1 MSIEIGKHIKILE
14 ERIKK
19 QDKEICDLKSKN
31 FDLEHRVTELEQYS
45 RIKSLKIEGIPEIN
59 DEDTFETVLDVCQ
72 NLKLDPP
79 MELND
84 IDNCHRVGRAPTNG
98 RPRAIIVK
106 LSSYRARRCLYDA
119 RTKLAD
125 HNKRVRRLA
134 DTDEVFHEAGTEPRE
149 VPPPAEPP
157 EQHAGRRPGSRA
169 TTRNTPVSE
178 ANPDSPPNHDA
189 ADQTIEF
196 PSKWPIYIN
205 EALCK
210 SRSKLS
216 FAARD
221 LKRNGKIHDTWTVD
235 GRIKI
240 KTKYNRI
247 KNIETMA
254 ELEEYIWKPLYS
266 YSQICLNVSVLSTG
280 HNTQLIFSLYVL
292 LMMIFHNMF

>member
-1 MSIEIGKHIKILE
+1 MWPEIQKLGPRKSCYWARTVLQ
-14 ERIKK
+14 KK
-19 QDKEICDLKSKN
+19 
-31 FDLEHRVTELEQYS
+31 
-45 RIKSLKIEGIPEIN
+45 KSLKIEGIPESN
-59 DEDTFETVLDVCQ
+59 DEDTFDTVLDVGK
-72 NLKLDPP
+72 NLQLETP
-79 MELND
+79 MEWND
-84 IDNCHRVGRAPTNG
+84 IDNCHRVGRTPANG

-106 LSSYRARRCLYDA
+106 LSSYRARRRLYDA

-134 DTDEVFHEAGTEPRE
+134 DTDEVFHEAGSEPSE

-157 EQHAGRRPGSRA
+157 EQHAGRRPGSCT

-178 ANPDSPPNHDA
+178 ADPDSPPNQDD

-216 FAARD
+216 FAAQD

-235 GRIKI
+235 GHVKI
-240 KTKYNRI
+240 KTKYDII

-254 ELEEYIWKPLYS
+254 ELQEYIWKPLDS
-266 YSQICLNVSVLSTG
+266 YSQICLNVSLLSTG
-280 HNTQLIFSLYVL
+280 HNIQLIFSLYVL
-292 LMMIFHNMF
+292 LMMIFRNMF